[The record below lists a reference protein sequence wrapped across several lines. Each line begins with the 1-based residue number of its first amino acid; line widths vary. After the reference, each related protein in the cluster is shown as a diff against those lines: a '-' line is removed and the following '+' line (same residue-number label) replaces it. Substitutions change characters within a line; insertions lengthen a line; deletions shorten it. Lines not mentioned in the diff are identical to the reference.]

1 MVSLKLRAVIVAAL
15 ICAFGLLLVG
25 ASFAQDYKAS
35 KTCKMCHTA
44 MHPAIV
50 QGFDK
55 IAHPKA
61 LQDAAKNPAAVVA
74 VCDANSPVKAADIK
88 YVLGVGK
95 RGQAYIGADMK
106 TLPAEWSVTEK
117 KWVTTSVQDAKTQ
130 CIGCHV
136 TGYDAAKAT
145 WAEEGVNCD
154 ACHGPGSAHLAD
166 KTKIVNPK
174 KLTPDKEAMV
184 CGQCHS
190 KGTDTTK
197 AYAFPITYKPGG
209 DLAQAFIDAQ
219 PKTAGR
225 NQQYSEWKT
234 SKHAG
239 PAGVTCVK
247 CHEPHG
253 ANTTQPTQL
262 RKPIVELCTGAG
274 CHTNKDMKTHAPLA
288 PAGAT
293 CATCHMRFGRH
304 DFAKPGA

>member
-1 MVSLKLRAVIVAAL
+1 MLSTRVKWTVLAMVVVALVISAS
-15 ICAFGLLLVG
+15 
-25 ASFAQDYKAS
+25 ASFAQDYKGS
-35 KTCKMCHTA
+35 KICIMCHKATHA
-44 MHPAIV
+44 AIV
-50 QGFDK
+50 AGVDK
-55 IAHPKA
+55 TAHPKA
-61 LQDAAKNPAAVVA
+61 FQDATANPAAVVA
-74 VCDANSPVKAADIK
+74 TFDANAPIKKEDIK
-88 YVLGVGK
+88 YVLGVGR

-106 TLPAEWSVTEK
+106 TLPAEWSVTDK
-117 KWVTTSVQDAKTQ
+117 KWVTTSAQDSKTQ
-130 CIGCHV
+130 CVSCHV

-145 WAEEGVNCD
+145 WAEPGVTCE

-209 DLAQAFIDAQ
+209 DLATAFIDAQ

-234 SKHAG
+234 SKHA
-239 PAGVTCVK
+239 ANNVVCTK

-253 ANTTQPTQL
+253 ANTTEGCQL
-262 RKPIVELCTGAG
+262 VKPVVALCMG
-274 CHTNKDMKTHAPLA
+274 CHADKDMAKHAPSA

-293 CATCHMRFGRH
+293 CATCHMPQGRH
-304 DFAKPGA
+304 TFAKPGA